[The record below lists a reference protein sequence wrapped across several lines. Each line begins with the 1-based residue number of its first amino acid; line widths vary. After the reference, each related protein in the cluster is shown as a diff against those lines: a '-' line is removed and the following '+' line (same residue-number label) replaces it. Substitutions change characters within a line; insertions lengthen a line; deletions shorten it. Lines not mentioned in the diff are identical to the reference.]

1 MGRSDQSQWQ
11 SQSKAAAQL
20 SISLLMRTFMLIAS
34 LALLPLTQAADKIKD
49 AIARGLVTKEF
60 ANSLTDDD
68 VPAKWR
74 TTIERKETDKY
85 FMKLFSRG
93 GHKILEVMWSK
104 DWVGARTKMF
114 AATVFDGKTQV
125 AKLMRIGDRT
135 SMATRKE
142 AAGYELVTSVT
153 DDGKVSL
160 TVTNDKGYFQVIEVQ
175 GRESCLLEDLEYTK
189 TALLM
194 DQFVSPLLDA
204 MEDQLDGETR
214 KKRGK

>member
-1 MGRSDQSQWQ
+1 MS
-11 SQSKAAAQL
+11 AAQL
-20 SISLLMRTFMLIAS
+20 NVSPFVRTFLLIAS
-34 LALLPLTQAADKIKD
+34 LALLPLTNAADKIKD
-49 AIARGLVTKEF
+49 AIDRGLVTKEF
-60 ANSLTDDD
+60 ANSLTDHD

-74 TTIERKETDKY
+74 TTLEQKETDRY
-85 FMKLFSRG
+85 FMKVFSRG

-114 AATVFDGKTQV
+114 VATVFDGKTRV

-135 SMATRKE
+135 SIAARKE
-142 AAGYELVTSVT
+142 AAGYELITAVT

-160 TVTNDKGYFQVIEVQ
+160 TVTNEKGYFQVIEVQ
-175 GRESCLLEDLEYTK
+175 GRESRLLEDLEYTK

-204 MEDQLDGETR
+204 MEDQLDGEAR